1 MRLMAPDSE
10 HSPKARAIAFSVHL
24 LTASGVFVGLLAL
37 LAAHERRFTA
47 MFVWLGIALAIDAVD
62 GPLARKLNVR
72 EVLPDWSGDTLD
84 LVVDYL
90 NYVVVPAYAL
100 VVSGILNPALSY
112 TAAAGIVV
120 TSALYFADTRMKTDD
135 AFFRGFPAVWNV
147 VLFYLLVG
155 KLAEPATFAIIAV
168 LSIMTFVPVPFL
180 HPFRVR
186 TLRPVTLGVLAGWI
200 ALAAITLAY
209 DLSPPRYVW
218 FGLVLVALY
227 FLSAG
232 AFRSRSV
239 QSD

>member
-1 MRLMAPDSE
+1 MAPDSG
-10 HSPKARAIAFSVHL
+10 HRAKTRALAFSVHL

-47 MFVWLGIALAIDAVD
+47 MFIWLGAALAIDAVD

-72 EVLPDWSGDTLD
+72 EVLPHWSGDTLD

-112 TAAAGIVV
+112 AAAAGIVV

-147 VLFYLLVG
+147 VAFYLLIG
-155 KLAEPATFAIIAV
+155 KLAEPVTFAIIVV
-168 LSIMTFVPVPFL
+168 LCVLTFVPVPFL

-186 TLRPVTLGVLAGWI
+186 ALRPVTLAILAGWI
-200 ALAAITLAY
+200 ALAAIALAHE
-209 DLSPPRYVW
+209 LSPPRYVW
-218 FGLVLVALY
+218 FGLVLIALY

-232 AFRSRSV
+232 GLRSRSARTN
-239 QSD
+239 